1 MWYCPF
7 CKQPLGEQLRD
18 CTCGEYA
25 FDRWMYEQ
33 RADLMTA
40 YLVMH
45 LEEMQTMLQRAVG
58 LYEADMRQWQAM
70 YDQHVRVFDEIH
82 QLTETYDYRRPSNDP
97 FPLAVDAEG
106 TSEEFPF

>member
-25 FDRWMYEQ
+25 FDRWMHEQ

-40 YLVMH
+40 YLQAH
-45 LEEMQTMLQRAVG
+45 PGEMQAMLQRATD
-58 LYEADMRQWQAM
+58 LYEAEGQRCQAV

-82 QLTETYDYRRPSNDP
+82 QLTESYDYHRPTNEPS
-97 FPLAVDAEG
+97 PLAIDAEG
-106 TSEEFPF
+106 TLEEFPF